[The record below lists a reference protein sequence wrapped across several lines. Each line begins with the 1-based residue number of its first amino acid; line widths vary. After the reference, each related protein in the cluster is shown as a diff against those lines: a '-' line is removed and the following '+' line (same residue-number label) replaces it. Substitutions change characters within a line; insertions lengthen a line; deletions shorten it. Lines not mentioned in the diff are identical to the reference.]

1 MRSNLLSLLHT
12 HILCMP
18 LKNKTPL
25 SHSSSDCPNKKW
37 GVNCDKD
44 CSECL
49 NGGMCHDIDGDCI
62 CPPGFMGMRCE
73 TGLYLNQGGKR
84 TPEPK

>member
-1 MRSNLLSLLHT
+1 MRSNLLSLRHT
-12 HILCMP
+12 HVLCVP
-18 LKNKTPL
+18 LKNKNL
-25 SHSSSDCPNKKW
+25 FLSSSDCPNKKW

-49 NGGMCHDIDGDCI
+49 NGGMCHHIDGDCI
-62 CPPGFMGMRCE
+62 CPPGFMGTRCE
-73 TGLYLNQGGKR
+73 TGWYLNQGGKR